1 MNMASTR
8 IRADFDVEVSD
19 GALGYNL
26 PQRLGRALW
35 LPMLAMALMA
45 FPAGVVL
52 SAIRAH
58 AIATGG
64 SPKAIA
70 ELGQFSIA
78 ANFVGF
84 ASAFAAI
91 SFAIARILGAFRVG
105 GGHVQEA
112 AGRPVQTLKMP
123 LTAKVFL
130 GLMAMG
136 MMTLLGAVALHVA
149 IGASIAGGSTYA
161 LGHVAQWGFW
171 LEGAR
176 RIGIAL
182 YLLGI
187 TFGLATI
194 VTVIMFHSVR
204 IVELVHVPP
213 PVVSERQPTGAID
226 SRARGD
232 ATLA

>member
-182 YLLGI
+182 YLVGI

-194 VTVIMFHSVR
+194 VTVIRFQSVR

-213 PVVSERQPTGAID
+213 PVVSERQPT
-226 SRARGD
+226 
-232 ATLA
+232 

>member
-1 MNMASTR
+1 MTTHA
-8 IRADFDVEVSD
+8 IRDDFHVEVSD
-19 GALGYNL
+19 RGLGPNL

-45 FPAGVVL
+45 FPAGVTL
-52 SAIRAH
+52 GAIRAH

-64 SPKAIA
+64 SARTIA

-78 ANFVGF
+78 ANFLGF
-84 ASAFAAI
+84 ASVFAAI
-91 SFAIARILGAFRVG
+91 SFAIARILGAFRIG
-105 GGHVQEA
+105 GGRVQEA
-112 AGRPVQTLKMP
+112 AGGPVQTLRMP
-123 LTAKVFL
+123 WTAKVFL
-130 GLMAMG
+130 GLMAIA

-149 IGASIAGGSTYA
+149 IGASIAGNSAYA

-187 TFGLATI
+187 AFGLASI
-194 VTVIMFHSVR
+194 VTVIRFQSVR
-204 IVELVHVPP
+204 IGELVRVAP
-213 PVVSERQPTGAID
+213 PVVSERRPG
-226 SRARGD
+226 
-232 ATLA
+232 